1 MERIIDLHMHTTCSD
16 GALSP
21 LEIVDEAKKNGVSTI
36 AIADHDNTAAY
47 TDELFEYAK
56 SQEIESLPAVEMSTH
71 QGKIG
76 VHVLGYNFDL
86 DNEQMINTLSKLR
99 NARHDYL
106 ENVAKALENIGYK
119 INTAKLDEIP
129 AVTKAHISLDVV
141 SNPENKPLLMQT
153 FGHIPS
159 KGEFIETIMNEGCP
173 AYVQKFTIN
182 PVEAANIIHQAGG
195 KVVLA
200 HPVAYKHEDGIDQT
214 FVLDLA
220 KAMNADGIE
229 TNYIY
234 VNREDQVID
243 ETAFW
248 NEIALSN
255 GYFTT
260 VGSDFHISDGLR
272 PEIGLINTS
281 FRLDDAT
288 IQTILNNLKK

>member
-1 MERIIDLHMHTTCSD
+1 
-16 GALSP
+16 
-21 LEIVDEAKKNGVSTI
+21 
-36 AIADHDNTAAY
+36 
-47 TDELFEYAK
+47 
-56 SQEIESLPAVEMSTH
+56 
-71 QGKIG
+71 
-76 VHVLGYNFDL
+76 
-86 DNEQMINTLSKLR
+86 
-99 NARHDYL
+99 
-106 ENVAKALENIGYK
+106 
-119 INTAKLDEIP
+119 
-129 AVTKAHISLDVV
+129 
-141 SNPENKPLLMQT
+141 MQT

-200 HPVAYKHEDGIDQT
+200 HPVAYKHEDGIDQN
-214 FVLDLA
+214 FVLELA

-243 ETAFW
+243 ETKFW

-260 VGSDFHISDGLR
+260 VGSDFHSSDGLR
-272 PEIGLINTS
+272 PEVGLINTN

-288 IQTILNNLKK
+288 ITTILNNLKK